1 MAHASKEAM
10 SLEEQLEDLQRRFQ
24 LLEGERKATY
34 ETAKLNIQQNKEIIS
49 QMKDENKTLRAE
61 ISTIRGERP
70 KSLEQELGDT
80 MHQVQNLQRKHDLMR
95 SENNKKQQHLEQ
107 LKIKIGEL
115 ESGSKTFANEVSPE
129 VRHIRV
135 LENRLDKATVKFN
148 EAQSIRKTYEAI
160 VKRLKD
166 ERISFDNQLA
176 AIERTLKAKERD
188 YEELLL
194 LSHDAY
200 HAKEMAQAELHR
212 FEQGVM
218 EERNQRDKEVQEKKH
233 LVEQRVAMNKRLE
246 QREKTLRQQQEMEKA
261 SERQL
266 KEMSA
271 TSDLTAGISGDYAQ
285 EERQKIL
292 DYEEAFQAIKEATG
306 CVEVNEVIQKF
317 VTQEDTQRNLIE
329 LTKTNQDSIERFT
342 REQQRLQASV
352 EGLKFSSGG
361 ARPRRED
368 MDDIDDMEDIE
379 TTGPQATLWR
389 PQTIDDLETQL
400 GEAIEKFERNRGR
413 FERMA
418 KMVVDMKAG
427 VYHLSA
433 KLASVALEGESIPK
447 TADQSVDA
455 SLGMCEMKIAKLIRL
470 TEDQGSRHTRILEDE
485 AYEKKLMEKNQS
497 EARIKLTDKHDED
510 DDDDDLDDEEDMDV
524 SHRKQVK
531 YNSEQILEKQL
542 TKNRKK
548 AKGKKAG

>member
-1 MAHASKEAM
+1 M

-61 ISTIRGERP
+61 ISTIRDTRP
-70 KSLEQELGDT
+70 KSLEQELGET
-80 MHQVQNLQRKHDLMR
+80 MHQVQNLQRKHDLLR
-95 SENNKKQQHLEQ
+95 SENNKKQLHVEQ
-107 LKIKIGEL
+107 MRVKIGEL
-115 ESGSKTFANEVSPE
+115 ESGSRTYVDEVSPE
-129 VRHIRV
+129 IRHIRV

-160 VKRLKD
+160 VKRLKE

-233 LVEQRVAMNKRLE
+233 LVEQRVVMNKRLE

-329 LTKTNQDSIERFT
+329 LTKTNQETIERLT
-342 REQQRLQASV
+342 GEQQRLQASV
-352 EGLKFSSGG
+352 EELKFSSGG
-361 ARPRRED
+361 GGARRQA
-368 MDDIDDMEDIE
+368 IDDF
-379 TTGPQATLWR
+379 
-389 PQTIDDLETQL
+389 ETQL
-400 GEAIEKFERNRGR
+400 GEAMEKFERNRVK

-418 KMVVDMKAG
+418 KMQVDMKAG
-427 VYHLSA
+427 VFHLFE
-433 KLASVALEGESIPK
+433 KLASVTLDGENVPK
-447 TADQSVDA
+447 TTDQSVDA
-455 SLGMCEMKIAKLIRL
+455 ALGVCEMKIAKLIPL
-470 TEDQGSRHTRILEDE
+470 LHEEHGSRQARLLEDE
-485 AYEKKLMEKNQS
+485 RYEEKLMLKSQS

-531 YNSEQILEKQL
+531 YNSEQILEKQF

-548 AKGKKAG
+548 AKGKRAAG